1 MKCYTCGSEYRI
13 TMVKGKAY
21 CFQCEVDVSMEQYRI
36 SSSNQR
42 EEGIMIEERLL
53 KKNIRLTPKGRRWAD
68 NFEAILFY
76 VVILLAFG
84 IVGSIETG
92 RWF

>member
-1 MKCYTCGSEYRI
+1 
-13 TMVKGKAY
+13 
-21 CFQCEVDVSMEQYRI
+21 
-36 SSSNQR
+36 
-42 EEGIMIEERLL
+42 MIDERLL
-53 KKNIRLTPKGRRWAD
+53 KKNIRLTPKGRRGAD

-76 VVILLAFG
+76 ALILLVLG